1 MTAYPHRI
9 SIVVP
14 ADLAPDANQ
23 LMLAVGEQPGD
34 AQTFTG
40 EPESAIR
47 ADPPIPAYAKGTLA
61 TAATVA
67 ALTGPDALTAPD
79 HAPDVDLA
87 AAERA
92 RDALSLAG
100 PATADAISLRID
112 MPHDDA
118 LADMGLT
125 EGGDP

>member
-1 MTAYPHRI
+1 MDYPHRI
-9 SIVVP
+9 TICVP
-14 ADLAPDANQ
+14 EALAPDANA

-34 AQTFTG
+34 DQSFTG
-40 EPESAIR
+40 EPESAIP

-67 ALTGPDALTAPD
+67 ALTGPDALTAPG
-79 HAPDVDLA
+79 HAPDVDLD

-92 RDALSLAG
+92 RDALSLTG

-112 MPHDDA
+112 MPHDAA
-118 LADMGLT
+118 LENMGLT
-125 EGGDP
+125 EEGDP